1 MASDILANKN
11 TFSVY
16 EKKKKINS
24 QTMMTQNNFVIG
36 SKNGR
41 KNVNEILPLTL
52 EFITSQTDLIHFKN
66 LAAFAAK
73 FFLPFWDVLPDL

>member
-16 EKKKKINS
+16 EKKLKSNS
-24 QTMMTQNNFVIG
+24 YMMMTQYNFVIG
-36 SKNGR
+36 SKKGR

-52 EFITSQTDLIHFKN
+52 EFITSQTDPMQH
-66 LAAFAAK
+66 
-73 FFLPFWDVLPDL
+73 LPPSF